1 MKRLLIVANGGSGKA
16 CLRNSL
22 FGIIDEFVR
31 ADYAVEVYT
40 TQARGD
46 ARRIARERGSEFSR
60 IVSCGGDGTANEVL
74 TGLMSLPAAD
84 RPELAIIP
92 TGTTND
98 YAYSLGIPSDPE
110 SARRVAARGTPRPVD
125 AGRFGERYFTYV
137 AAFGMFTRVTYETPQ
152 ASKNLLGHA
161 AYLLE
166 GAKDLLPVKTQH
178 VRVDFADGSLEGDY
192 ALGLFTNAVSVGGI
206 RTVFSGAALDDGLLE
221 ITLVKAPK
229 TLADLQSIA
238 AILAGRRTPGDIKSG
253 FVDCARASRAAV
265 SSDEPVRW
273 TLDGEDGG
281 AVCKIEIAA
290 CPRAVTVITGERRF

>member
-1 MKRLLIVANGGSGKA
+1 MKKLLMIANGGSGRA
-16 CLRNSL
+16 RLRSNL

-46 ARRIARERGSEFSR
+46 ARRIAAQRGSEFAR

-74 TGLMSLPAAD
+74 TGLMSLPAD
-84 RPELAIIP
+84 GRPELAIIP

-110 SARRVAARGTPRPVD
+110 GARRVAACGTPRPVD
-125 AGRFGERYFTYV
+125 AGRFAERYFTYV

-166 GAKDLLPVKTQH
+166 GAKDLLPVRTQH
-178 VRVDFADGSLEGDY
+178 VRVDFEGGSLEGDY

-229 TLADLQSIA
+229 TLADLQSVA
-238 AILAGRRTPGDIKSG
+238 AILAGRGTPADIKSG
-253 FVDCARASRAAV
+253 FVECVRAPRATVRAN
-265 SSDEPVRW
+265 EPVRW

-281 AVCKIEIAA
+281 AAAEVEIAD
-290 CPRAVTVITGERRF
+290 CPRAVTVITGKKRF